1 MIPSY
6 VSDVMKSNKR
16 RYVSRSPVFAVQDI
30 QDQTYD
36 AYEMDIGTWSFI
48 NDVTNVGGGFAS
60 KVNE

>member
-36 AYEMDIGTWSFI
+36 AYEMDIGT
-48 NDVTNVGGGFAS
+48 DV
-60 KVNE
+60 